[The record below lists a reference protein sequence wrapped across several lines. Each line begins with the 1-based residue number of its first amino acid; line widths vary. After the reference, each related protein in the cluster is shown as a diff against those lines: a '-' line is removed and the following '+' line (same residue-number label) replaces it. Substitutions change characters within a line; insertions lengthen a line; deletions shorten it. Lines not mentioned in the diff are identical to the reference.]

1 MISTNSWPKLVFE
14 PGEEFDN
21 RLLINLGDLSM
32 YTWALIIAGT
42 FTLFALCLSSHLLR
56 SHLSSYNNPNEQKWL
71 IGIILMVPVYSVTSF
86 LSLWKPRYAV
96 YIKTLGECY
105 EAFAL
110 YSFGRYL
117 IACLGEEEMAVT
129 RLAKQ
134 GSDKEFMHTALLL
147 DEKSG
152 SDHDYLV
159 AHPVPLKW
167 CLDPWRLGRQ
177 FYDSTKF
184 GIVQYIIIKVLGS
197 WAALML
203 EIFNKY
209 GEGDFDFSKGYPY
222 ITVVQNFSQLWAL
235 YCLVK
240 FYQVTK
246 HELHEINPLAKFLC
260 FKAVVFV
267 TWWQGVVIA
276 LLFTTGIVTTQT
288 AFPHKASDDAPAEQ
302 LQTSL
307 QNFII
312 CIEMAIAAVAHIY
325 VYPATPYQQHLDRKE
340 QNVNSFDSVMVDE
353 IEDLEIAVTSV
364 KDSIQDVVIGGG
376 GHVVE
381 DVRLTVSQAAEPVET
396 GITKVNKAVQ
406 KNVVKMNETLQEKGT
421 KLNETFHKKVQQW
434 DKKRE
439 EKISKEGTYII
450 NDEEEDDPQLVET
463 KENVRVEH
471 GTQQTGADADE
482 AEDSPSSS
490 SSPRSTKSMGY
501 LKKEVS
507 GLMTSSSM
515 KGDGGGEKICYRQQK
530 ERSNSMETN
539 KTSAEKERTNA
550 AGEREQLEER
560 VEVREQKKL
569 DQHGEPISKET
580 NTQWVGKDQNGDGDK
595 EITKEYEETKIEE
608 GERVVKDVKK
618 KKVYT

>member
-1 MISTNSWPKLVFE
+1 M
-14 PGEEFDN
+14 G
-21 RLLINLGDLSM
+21 
-32 YTWALIIAGT
+32 
-42 FTLFALCLSSHLLR
+42 R
-56 SHLSSYNNPNEQKWL
+56 S
-71 IGIILMVPVYSVTSF
+71 
-86 LSLWKPRYAV
+86 
-96 YIKTLGECY
+96 
-105 EAFAL
+105 
-110 YSFGRYL
+110 
-117 IACLGEEEMAVT
+117 
-129 RLAKQ
+129 
-134 GSDKEFMHTALLL
+134 
-147 DEKSG
+147 
-152 SDHDYLV
+152 
-159 AHPVPLKW
+159 
-167 CLDPWRLGRQ
+167 
-177 FYDSTKF
+177 
-184 GIVQYIIIKVLGS
+184 
-197 WAALML
+197 
-203 EIFNKY
+203 
-209 GEGDFDFSKGYPY
+209 
-222 ITVVQNFSQLWAL
+222 
-235 YCLVK
+235 
-240 FYQVTK
+240 
-246 HELHEINPLAKFLC
+246 
-260 FKAVVFV
+260 
-267 TWWQGVVIA
+267 
-276 LLFTTGIVTTQT
+276 
-288 AFPHKASDDAPAEQ
+288 
-302 LQTSL
+302 
-307 QNFII
+307 FII
-312 CIEMAIAAVAHIY
+312 TKLGCC
-325 VYPATPYQQHLDRKE
+325 Q
-340 QNVNSFDSVMVDE
+340 
-353 IEDLEIAVTSV
+353 
-364 KDSIQDVVIGGG
+364 
-376 GHVVE
+376 VVE
-381 DVRLTVSQAAEPVET
+381 DVRFTVSQAAEPVET

-515 KGDGGGEKICYRQQK
+515 KGDGGGEKICYWQQK

-560 VEVREQKKL
+560 VEVCEQRKL

>member
-1 MISTNSWPKLVFE
+1 
-14 PGEEFDN
+14 
-21 RLLINLGDLSM
+21 
-32 YTWALIIAGT
+32 
-42 FTLFALCLSSHLLR
+42 
-56 SHLSSYNNPNEQKWL
+56 
-71 IGIILMVPVYSVTSF
+71 
-86 LSLWKPRYAV
+86 
-96 YIKTLGECY
+96 
-105 EAFAL
+105 
-110 YSFGRYL
+110 
-117 IACLGEEEMAVT
+117 
-129 RLAKQ
+129 
-134 GSDKEFMHTALLL
+134 
-147 DEKSG
+147 
-152 SDHDYLV
+152 
-159 AHPVPLKW
+159 
-167 CLDPWRLGRQ
+167 
-177 FYDSTKF
+177 
-184 GIVQYIIIKVLGS
+184 
-197 WAALML
+197 
-203 EIFNKY
+203 
-209 GEGDFDFSKGYPY
+209 
-222 ITVVQNFSQLWAL
+222 
-235 YCLVK
+235 
-240 FYQVTK
+240 
-246 HELHEINPLAKFLC
+246 
-260 FKAVVFV
+260 
-267 TWWQGVVIA
+267 
-276 LLFTTGIVTTQT
+276 
-288 AFPHKASDDAPAEQ
+288 
-302 LQTSL
+302 
-307 QNFII
+307 
-312 CIEMAIAAVAHIY
+312 
-325 VYPATPYQQHLDRKE
+325 
-340 QNVNSFDSVMVDE
+340 
-353 IEDLEIAVTSV
+353 
-364 KDSIQDVVIGGG
+364 
-376 GHVVE
+376 VVE

-406 KNVVKMNETLQEKGT
+406 KNVVKMNETLQEKRT
-421 KLNETFHKKVQQW
+421 KLNETFHEKVQQW

-560 VEVREQKKL
+560 VEVREQRKL